1 MKRKIMILIIIVVLL
16 SVLTV
21 VATTLLKEDYSFVN
35 AQTSE
40 IMNNISTTLE
50 NEFLHMIE
58 LDDFAVNSTYGIDTE
73 ILENYIIK
81 VPIMNIRADEI
92 AIVKVKD
99 IKDVDNIVKKFN
111 ERVTTVQK
119 TFENYLDEQYDL
131 AKNPLVINKGKYI
144 LMSISEKNEII
155 ENIFNSYF
163 VSND

>member
-35 AQTSE
+35 VQTSE